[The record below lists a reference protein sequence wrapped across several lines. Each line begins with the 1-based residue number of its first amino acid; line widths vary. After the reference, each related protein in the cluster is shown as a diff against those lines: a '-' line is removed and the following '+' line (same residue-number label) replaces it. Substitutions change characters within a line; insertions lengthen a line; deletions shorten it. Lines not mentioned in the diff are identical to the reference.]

1 MVYRLIN
8 SLILMLII
16 ETMIKYLEIKRIK
29 KEILIALDEAKRNR
43 DYYIIDQLKNRLRKL
58 KRVRLEY

>member
-1 MVYRLIN
+1 
-8 SLILMLII
+8 
-16 ETMIKYLEIKRIK
+16 MIKYLEIKRIK